1 MLKFTAT
8 AIAMLLALPAM
19 AQDADTV
26 VAKVNGEDIT
36 LGQMLAMKSG
46 LPPEATGLPD
56 TALWDLLLDQMIR
69 QTAVAQ
75 DGAKTMTARDKAA
88 LELDRRAYL
97 SGAALERVAAA
108 EPTEEDLKAVY
119 DKLFGGPEPI
129 TEYHAKHILVATEDE
144 ARAVKGKLDEGAD
157 FAELAEANSTGPS
170 GPNGGDLGW
179 FTADRMVKP
188 FADAVVVM
196 EKGAVSDPVETEF
209 GWHVIMLEDTRT
221 MEAPDFAEIR
231 DQLAMQWR
239 RDQVDAAIT
248 AMVGAAKIE
257 KTEGLDAKLLND
269 TAMLEQ

>member
-8 AIAMLLALPAM
+8 AFAALLALPVM
-19 AQDADTV
+19 AQDAATV

-46 LPPEATGLPD
+46 LPAEATALPD

-75 DGAKTMTARDKAA
+75 EGAKAMTARDKAA
-88 LELDRRAYL
+88 LEIDRRAYL
-97 SGAALERVAAA
+97 SGAALERVAAG

-119 DKLFGGPEPI
+119 DKMFGGAEPK
-129 TEYHAKHILVATEDE
+129 TEYHAKHILVQTEDE
-144 ARAVKGKLDEGAD
+144 AKAIKAKLDEGAD
-157 FAELAEANSTGPS
+157 FAKLAEANSTGPS

-188 FADAVVVM
+188 FADAVVAM
-196 EKGAVSDPVETEF
+196 DKGTVSDPVQTEF
-209 GWHVIMLEDTRT
+209 GWHVISLEDTRT
-221 MEAPDFAEIR
+221 MEAPDFASIR

-239 RDQVDAAIT
+239 REQVDAAIT
-248 AMVGAAKIE
+248 DIVGAAQVE
-257 KTEGLDAKLLND
+257 KTGGLDAKLLND
-269 TAMLEQ
+269 TALLEQ